1 MIKWRLKMSMNDDS
15 EDLNDIFELEAEMLD
30 EQVYFE
36 SLAF

>member
-1 MIKWRLKMSMNDDS
+1 MSMNDDS
-15 EDLNDIFELEAEMLD
+15 EDLNDIFELEVEMLD